1 MKLTEAKLKQLIV
14 EQMNDFQLGQLIE
27 YLEELQQTFSSLPEN
42 AQFEID
48 VYLRKENGIISNIK
62 GLDYLRSPLQDRFQ
76 AAIDSLAREI
86 EGTPV
91 APEWHFITINRW
103 YTVSLGESGMPGDI
117 DSELKIYRDGSKRFA
132 ITQFDREENELFNYY
147 EGNDISTSGLIDFMT
162 SDEENM
168 ADFAKDHINTHGEA
182 TLDSSTL

>member
-1 MKLTEAKLKQLIV
+1 MKLTEAKLKQLIL
-14 EQMNDFQLGQLIE
+14 EQMNEFQLGQLIE
-27 YLEELQQTFSSLPEN
+27 YLEELQNIFSNLPEDK
-42 AQFEID
+42 QFEID

-62 GLDYLRSPLQDRFQ
+62 GLDYLRSPLRERFQ

-91 APEWHFITINRW
+91 APEWHFITIGRW
-103 YTVSLGESGMPGDI
+103 YTVSLGESRMPGDI
-117 DSELKIYRDGSKRFA
+117 EPELKIYRDGSKRFV

-147 EGNDISTSGLIDFMT
+147 EGNDISTRGLVDFMT
-162 SDEENM
+162 SDEASM
-168 ADFAKDHINTHGEA
+168 ADFAKDHINTHGKT